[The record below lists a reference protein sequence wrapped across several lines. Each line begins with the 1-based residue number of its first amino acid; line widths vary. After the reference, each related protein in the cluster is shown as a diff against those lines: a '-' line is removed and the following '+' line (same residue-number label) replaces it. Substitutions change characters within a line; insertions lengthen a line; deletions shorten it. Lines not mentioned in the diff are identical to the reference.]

1 MSIKLFKNVYYRLPI
16 TIRLLITI
24 LLLMIIFGF
33 IIYLVEP
40 EQFPTIFDGIWWAFV
55 TAATVGYGDF
65 VPLTIPG
72 KIVAILLI
80 LTGGGLIAF
89 YITSF
94 ASVSIKHE
102 QDLESGKVIF
112 KSSGHLIFI
121 GWNERTRQLLDITI
135 DNDPDVR
142 IVLIDRSLN
151 HLAFQHYPV
160 HFIHGDPTED
170 QTLKQANIE
179 QAKRV
184 VITADINQNERQSDN
199 NTILTT
205 VAVRGNNKEIP
216 IIAEILSKIQI
227 ENALRA
233 GASTIIKSN
242 DFMSALLYHEL
253 SSAEDAMPF
262 DTVLQ
267 VLKNQQ
273 FSHIKLPESL
283 MDKSFL
289 QSSTFLLQE
298 NQLLLGL
305 IRDEEWHINPKADFI
320 LEEGDILITI
330 TAW

>member
-1 MSIKLFKNVYYRLPI
+1 MSIKIFKNVYYRLPI

-24 LLLMIIFGF
+24 LLLMFVFGF
-33 IIYLVEP
+33 IISIVEP
-40 EQFPTIFDGIWWAFV
+40 DQFPTIFDGIWWAFV
-55 TAATVGYGDF
+55 TAATVGYGDY

-72 KIVAILLI
+72 KVVAILLI

-94 ASVSIKHE
+94 ASISIKHE
-102 QDLESGKVIF
+102 RDLESGKVTF
-112 KSSGHLIFI
+112 KSSDHLIFI

-135 DNDPDVR
+135 DNDPNVR
-142 IVLIDRSLN
+142 IVLIDRSLD

-170 QTLKQANIE
+170 QILRQANIE
-179 QAKRV
+179 RAKRV

-199 NTILTT
+199 NTILAT
-205 VAVRGNNKEIP
+205 VAIRGNNKDVP

-253 SSAEDAMPF
+253 SSTDKAMPF

-267 VLKNQQ
+267 LLKKQQ
-273 FSHIKLPESL
+273 FNHINLPESL
-283 MDKSFL
+283 VDGSFL
-289 QSSTFLLQE
+289 QASIFLLKE
-298 NQLLLGL
+298 NYLLLGL
-305 IRDEEWHINPKADFI
+305 IRNEEWHINPKADFM
-320 LEEGDILITI
+320 LEKDDILLTMK
-330 TAW
+330 AW